1 MIYNLF
7 LKLRYLPFKATR
19 GWDIR
24 IIWLR
29 GVLVDSMMTWLIPR
43 CLAWFFSVLIDSME
57 SWLIPR
63 CQSLTKFSHWYREDR
78 IFTLRKKNSIWK
90 YFSTWLTGPN
100 GLYSWVKIPTTED
113 FWVLVFFYPNL
124 EPCFITSSVQST
136 PFSTIIY
143 DISKSLKKMTIYVM
157 TRLKY
162 SCFIFVYL
170 FKEEKVFRLFR

>member
-29 GVLVDSMMTWLIPR
+29 GVLVDSMKTWLIPR
-43 CLAWFFSVLIDSME
+43 CLAWFVSVLIDSME

-90 YFSTWLTGPN
+90 YFSTWLRGPN

-113 FWVLVFFYPNL
+113 FWVLVFFIPIWN
-124 EPCFITSSVQST
+124 
-136 PFSTIIY
+136 
-143 DISKSLKKMTIYVM
+143 LKKS
-157 TRLKY
+157 RLKR
-162 SCFIFVYL
+162 SIPIKYL
-170 FKEEKVFRLFR
+170 YGRLFYHSIQHNPLWYFKIS